1 MLFVKFSLLC
11 LNTEVFMNGSKNW
24 LAYAGL
30 ACVTGFAIFQNYQI
44 NKLQIINQLTFEARH
59 LTDDS
64 FKELFMVTMGNIRDN
79 QMENIK
85 STGKVEGML
94 AVISNQ
100 KPQDSETS
108 ALWHAGYYRGID
120 QSQDMAAISYETGYH
135 AALDDISCPP
145 NKRPNSETIKA
156 KSPYAKDSLDSEQDN
171 KIKPVSNNNSNES
184 TKPKIAPIKTNP
196 TNDGNGK

>member
-1 MLFVKFSLLC
+1 
-11 LNTEVFMNGSKNW
+11 MNGSKNW

>member
-1 MLFVKFSLLC
+1 
-11 LNTEVFMNGSKNW
+11 MNGVKNW

-44 NKLQIINQLTFEARH
+44 NKLQMINQITFEARH

-64 FKELFMVTMGNIRDN
+64 FKELFMITMGNIRDN

-135 AALDDISCPP
+135 AALDDISCPI

-156 KSPYAKDSLDSEQDN
+156 KSPYNKDSLDSEQDN
-171 KIKPVSNNNSNES
+171 KIKPVSNNSNEGN
-184 TKPKIAPIKTNP
+184 KPKITTSPEQKIAPVKDKPN
-196 TNDGNGK
+196 NN